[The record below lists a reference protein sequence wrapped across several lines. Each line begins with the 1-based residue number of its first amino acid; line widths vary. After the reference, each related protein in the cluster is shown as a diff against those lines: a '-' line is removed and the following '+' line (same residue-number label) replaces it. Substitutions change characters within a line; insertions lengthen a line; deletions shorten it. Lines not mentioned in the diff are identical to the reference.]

1 MFSENREQER
11 HFRERDDLRQRP
23 GDREVHSLIFN
34 FLGLF
39 IWFFGGSS
47 SLDSYAY
54 RPINS
59 LNHAAARSLK
69 AAAAGGY
76 LSVQVAVGLM
86 VQLPTL
92 QDIFEQL
99 STKKVTVD
107 SVVSSLWR
115 GELE

>member
-1 MFSENREQER
+1 MV
-11 HFRERDDLRQRP
+11 P
-23 GDREVHSLIFN
+23 
-34 FLGLF
+34 
-39 IWFFGGSS
+39 S

-59 LNHAAARSLK
+59 PVNHGAARSSRLLLREDF
-69 AAAAGGY
+69 
-76 LSVQVAVGLM
+76 LSVQVTVGLM
-86 VQLPTL
+86 VQLSTP

>member
-1 MFSENREQER
+1 MVSENREQER

-39 IWFFGGSS
+39 FGGSS
-47 SLDSYAY
+47 SLDSYVY

-59 LNHAAARSLK
+59 LNHGAARSLK
-69 AAAAGGY
+69 AAAAGGGF

-86 VQLPTL
+86 VQLSTP